1 MKQFTAESLLEH
13 GRQAKREH
21 RLKYARSI
29 FQKALDESRS
39 SENRT
44 LRGTLYAE
52 LAYVERKLGE
62 LEHSKTHYLLAAEAC
77 RQLDQPLR
85 WVHNARHA
93 ADVLREQ
100 GRRDESGRLYAEVL
114 ETYRASQGAV
124 RLDLAN
130 ALRGYA
136 LLKGQTGAVEE
147 ACRLWREAGD
157 LYHSENVDAGVDEC
171 AKQIAALQAT

>member
-1 MKQFTAESLLEH
+1 MRNWLTSNAH
-13 GRQAKREH
+13 WGNW
-21 RLKYARSI
+21 SI
-29 FQKALDESRS
+29 RRPITCS
-39 SENRT
+39 
-44 LRGTLYAE
+44 
-52 LAYVERKLGE
+52 
-62 LEHSKTHYLLAAEAC
+62 
-77 RQLDQPLR
+77 QPKPVANSPASAVR
-85 WVHNARHA
+85 PQCRHA

-100 GRRDESGRLYAEVL
+100 GRRDESDRLYAEVL